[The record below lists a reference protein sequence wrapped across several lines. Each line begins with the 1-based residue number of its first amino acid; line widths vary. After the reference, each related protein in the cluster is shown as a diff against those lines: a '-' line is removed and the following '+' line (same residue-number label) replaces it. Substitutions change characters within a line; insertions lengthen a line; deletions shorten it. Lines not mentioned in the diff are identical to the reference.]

1 MLAPSFMKPRVGMA
15 GVIRVRQLYAWQLA
29 CCIHLCDRVRWA
41 RHNVGGS
48 DADPSNGTRGSR
60 HFRSVRDLR
69 YAGYRLGLSAS
80 APEPKTTVKFAVMP
94 NACDAH
100 VHVIGDTSEFPMSPD
115 RDSPPP
121 KRPPTN

>member
-1 MLAPSFMKPRVGMA
+1 MLTRRTALA
-15 GVIRVRQLYAWQLA
+15 GAGTFGA
-29 CCIHLCDRVRWA
+29 CVTS
-41 RHNVGGS
+41 G
-48 DADPSNGTRGSR
+48 
-60 HFRSVRDLR
+60 

-115 RDSPPP
+115 P
-121 KRPPTN
+121 